1 MPALTESQ
9 LEQFL
14 ATLNAREA
22 ELGREVRTI
31 NEDDADAPPV
41 ADRHAQVEDFGERGE
56 HRLRAEVRY
65 AEKERDIDEL
75 LAVAAA
81 KERIARGVY
90 GECID
95 CGVDIPLARL
105 QVSPAS
111 ARCLPCQEKFEQTH
125 PIGPRILQTP

>member
-1 MPALTESQ
+1 MPALANSK
-9 LEQFL
+9 LEQLL
-14 ATLNAREA
+14 ANLNAREA
-22 ELGREVRTI
+22 QLGSEVRTV
-31 NEDDADAPPV
+31 NQDERDVPAAADP
-41 ADRHAQVEDFGERGE
+41 HGEVEDFGERGE
-56 HRLRAEVRY
+56 HRVRDEVRH

-75 LAVAAA
+75 IAIAAA
-81 KERIARGVY
+81 KERMARGAY

-111 ARCLPCQEKFEQTH
+111 ARCLRCQEKFEQVH

>member
-9 LEQFL
+9 LKRFL
-14 ATLNAREA
+14 ATLNTREVQ
-22 ELGREVRTI
+22 LRGDVRTI
-31 NEDDADAPPV
+31 NEDEADTPPV

-56 HRLRAEVRY
+56 HRLRAEVRF

-75 LAVAAA
+75 IAIAGA
-81 KERIARGVY
+81 KERLARGIY

-95 CGVDIPLARL
+95 CGIDIPPARL
-105 QVSPAS
+105 KVSPAS
-111 ARCLPCQEKFEQTH
+111 ARCLQCQEKFEQTH

>member
-14 ATLNAREA
+14 GKLNAREA
-22 ELGREVRTI
+22 QLGREIRTI
-31 NEDDADAPPV
+31 HQDETESPSA
-41 ADRHAQVEDFGERGE
+41 ADRQAQVEDFGERGE
-56 HRLRAEVRY
+56 HRLRDEVRF

-75 LAVAAA
+75 LAIAAA
-81 KERIARGVY
+81 KERMTRGVY

-105 QVSPAS
+105 EVSPAS
-111 ARCLPCQEKFEQTH
+111 ARCLACQEKFEQTH
-125 PIGPRILQTP
+125 PSGLRILQTP